1 MTQRVSDDRATDLS
15 TDIGVSAASVAEDRA
30 VVRAK
35 SRGARHDAALLAAR
49 AEAAIA
55 EAEQAG
61 RVAVS
66 ALAEADDL
74 RRAMQTRGTI
84 DMAKGIIIAVQG
96 VDPDAAFDILR
107 QASQRSHVKLVDVA
121 AKIVDAAITRT
132 LTAQPWAAGADSTDE
147 SPPCTDRACC
157 CGSAAAAPTPDRLR
171 DEA

>member
-1 MTQRVSDDRATDLS
+1 MTQRAPDDRATDLG
-15 TDIGVSAASVAEDRA
+15 TDIGVAAASIAEDRA

-35 SRGARHDAALLAAR
+35 SRRARNDANLLAAR

-96 VDPDAAFDILR
+96 VDPETAFDVLR
-107 QASQRSHVKLVDVA
+107 QASQRSHVKLIDVA
-121 AKIVDAAITRT
+121 AKIVEAGITRT
-132 LTAQPWAAGADSTDE
+132 LTAQPCAAGADSTDE
-147 SPPCTDRACC
+147 STPRTDRAGC
-157 CGSAAAAPTPDRLR
+157 CGPQPLP
-171 DEA
+171 